1 MHFCSRKPSEIM
13 KKTLILLLTLLISGL
28 SLSADEI
35 HRIITFEELPT
46 KAQEFVTT
54 YFPGQSIRFVR
65 MEIDVT
71 KTEYTVRFENGMEI
85 EFNGNGDWDEVE
97 SHAECLPSGF
107 LPESILDYLSQR
119 HPNAC
124 LNEISRGRHKYEIEL
139 ADGLELIFNKNG
151 EFLRY
156 DD

>member
-1 MHFCSRKPSEIM
+1 MQFCSRKPSEIM
-13 KKTLILLLTLLISGL
+13 KKSLILLFTILISGL
-28 SLSADEI
+28 SLRAEDI
-35 HRIITFEELPT
+35 HRIITFEELPA
-46 KAQEFVTT
+46 KAQEFVTA
-54 YFPGQSIRFVR
+54 YFPEQNIRFVR
-65 MEIDVT
+65 MEIEVT

-85 EFNGNGDWDEVE
+85 EFNGNGDWEEVE
-97 SHAECLPSGF
+97 SHSDCIPSGF
-107 LPESILDYLSQR
+107 LPESILDYLNQR

-139 ADGLELIFNKNG
+139 ADGLELIFNKSG

>member
-1 MHFCSRKPSEIM
+1 M
-13 KKTLILLLTLLISGL
+13 KKTFILLFTLLISSL
-28 SLSADEI
+28 SLRAEDI
-35 HRIITFEELPT
+35 HRIITFEELPA

-54 YFPGQSIRFVR
+54 YFSDQHIRFVR
-65 MEIDVT
+65 MEIEVT

-97 SHAECLPSGF
+97 SHSECLPSGF
-107 LPESILDYLSQR
+107 LPESILNYLNQH

-124 LNEISRGRHKYEIEL
+124 LHEIARGRHKLEIEL
-139 ADGLELIFNKNG
+139 ASGMEIIFNKNG

>member
-1 MHFCSRKPSEIM
+1 M
-13 KKTLILLLTLLISGL
+13 KKALFILATLLISTFVL
-28 SLSADEI
+28 HAEDAQ
-35 HRIITFEELPT
+35 RIITFEELPI

-54 YFPGQSIRFVR
+54 YFSGQTIRFVR

-85 EFNGNGDWDEVE
+85 EFNSTGDWEEVE
-97 SHAECLPSGF
+97 SHSECLPSGF
-107 LPESILDYLSQR
+107 LNEMILNFLNKN
-119 HPNAC
+119 HPNYC
-124 LNEISRGRHKYEIEL
+124 LNEIARDRHKIEVEL
-139 ADGLELIFNKNG
+139 ANGLEIVFNKSG

>member
-1 MHFCSRKPSEIM
+1 M
-13 KKTLILLLTLLISGL
+13 KKTFILLFTLFIG
-28 SLSADEI
+28 SLNLMAEDI
-35 HRIITFEELPT
+35 HRIIAFEELPV
-46 KAQEFVTT
+46 KAQEFITS
-54 YFPGQSIRFVR
+54 YFSAQSIRFVR

-71 KTEYTVRFENGMEI
+71 KTEYTVRFDNGMEI
-85 EFNGNGDWDEVE
+85 EFNGNGDWEEVE

-107 LPESILDYLSQR
+107 LPQSILDYMSQR

-124 LNEISRGRHKYEIEL
+124 LHEISRGRHKFEIEL
-139 ADGLELIFNKNG
+139 DSGLEIIFNKNG

>member
-1 MHFCSRKPSEIM
+1 M
-13 KKTLILLLTLLISGL
+13 KKSFLLLATLFLC
-28 SLSADEI
+28 SLTMMAAEI
-35 HRIITFEELPT
+35 HRIITFEELPA

-54 YFPGQSIRFVR
+54 YFSGLNIRFVR
-65 MEIDVT
+65 MEIEVT
-71 KTEYTVRFENGMEI
+71 KTEYTVRFENGVEI

-107 LPESILDYLSQR
+107 LPESILSYLNQR
-119 HPNAC
+119 HPNVC
-124 LNEISRGRHKYEIEL
+124 LHEISKGRHKFEIEL

>member
-1 MHFCSRKPSEIM
+1 M
-13 KKTLILLLTLLISGL
+13 KKVLLIFCTLLIVVSVWATDL
-28 SLSADEI
+28 
-35 HRIITFEELPT
+35 HRIITFEELPI

-54 YFPGQSIRFVR
+54 YFSSQNILFVR

-85 EFNGNGDWDEVE
+85 EFNSTGDWEEVE
-97 SHAECLPSGF
+97 SHAECLPIGF
-107 LPESILDYLSQR
+107 LNENILAYLTQNF
-119 HPNAC
+119 PNC
-124 LNEISRGRHKYEIEL
+124 CVHEIAKGRYKVEIEL
-139 ADGLELIFNKNG
+139 NNGLELVFNKNG